1 MEHICKTKYAFHWL
15 LKVAKEGITDEFTH
29 GNIQAEHMV
38 RRQVLDHKK
47 SNLDCNH
54 YLEAIEDNFELRTK
68 ERNRFH

>member
-1 MEHICKTKYAFHWL
+1 MNVK
-15 LKVAKEGITDEFTH
+15 KEGNKEVFTH
-29 GNIQAEHMV
+29 GNKQVEHMV

-47 SNLDCNH
+47 SNLDYNH